1 MLCDVMTVKHEDE
14 DGLVYGTRWAERVA
28 GLVLAVAGAIVSVAT
43 WAFAAIVPA
52 PLVVLPGLSALLG
65 LCVALS
71 NRRFAFRRG
80 SHTCAATIHTCGVIR
95 RRREW
100 NFTAIQMRR
109 RFHWQLTRW
118 LYVLVLVYNPQLAA
132 AVVGFEDLQ
141 QPTQDANDFG
151 DALPGDSE
159 DNEPTIVCR
168 SVRANVGK
176 IRIECYENT
185 LLVLTDRGNLRTG
198 ASAQ

>member
-1 MLCDVMTVKHEDE
+1 MLCDVMTVKHEGK

-95 RRREW
+95 RRCEW
-100 NFTAIQMRR
+100 SFSAIQMRR

-118 LYVLVLVYNPQLAA
+118 LYVLVLV
-132 AVVGFEDLQ
+132 
-141 QPTQDANDFG
+141 ND
-151 DALPGDSE
+151 DESE
-159 DNEPTIVCR
+159 CR
-168 SVRANVGK
+168 SFAMGYAGNRDRAEKLARKLAVFTQT
-176 IRIECYENT
+176 E
-185 LLVLTDRGNLRTG
+185 VLDDTGRRVERGE
-198 ASAQ
+198 